1 MAAACK
7 TVLSCDL
14 GIRNLALCKFGVS
27 GGRVVT
33 VHHASVHDIVAEG
46 GCSARNCKSISQDR
60 MIGYLAECLSGL
72 EGELL
77 SDPPPQHLVVEC
89 QPGRRFAALA
99 SAVLMWGRL
108 RVPGLPLRQM
118 SPLAKFNCVG
128 GHGGA
133 RGHAALKK
141 RAIESA
147 RGLLPDG
154 ELEGRLLNDH
164 LADCVLQ
171 ACSLGVVRRRGKK
184 GPP

>member
-1 MAAACK
+1 MAAAGK

-14 GIRNLALCKFGVS
+14 GIRNLALAKLTVR

-46 GCSARNCKSISQDR
+46 GCTARNCKSIPQDR
-60 MIGYLAECLSGL
+60 MIGYLAECLSAL
-72 EGELL
+72 EPELL
-77 SDPPPQHLVVEC
+77 CDPPPAHLVVEC

-128 GHGGA
+128 GHGRA
-133 RGHAALKK
+133 KGHAALKK
-141 RAIESA
+141 YAIECA
-147 RGLLPDG
+147 RGLVPEG
-154 ELEGRLLNDH
+154 ELSDLNDH
-164 LADCVLQ
+164 VADCVLQ

-184 GPP
+184 GA